1 MKILKFGGSSVAD
14 AARIRKV
21 TEIIRNKVSEGEDI
35 AVVVSAL
42 GGVTGKLLMVCDS
55 VASSAHEAEQI
66 IKWIEDLHLGVARDL
81 LPVERQPRM
90 LAEIMS
96 LCNELSDI
104 ARGASILSEVTPRTC
119 DIILSFGERLS
130 AALLCEALKPLFP
143 GVVYVDAREIIRTN
157 SDFGK
162 ARVDLDVS
170 FSLIRDC
177 FGKNSGLKVIT
188 GFIASDSRGQTTTL
202 GRSGSDYTATIIA
215 AAVEASSVEIWS
227 DADGV
232 MTADPAL
239 VPEARSI
246 EMLSYPEAM
255 ELSHFGAKILFPL
268 SLYPAMMKK
277 IPVLVKNTF
286 NPDHPGT
293 LISIDSARGNGVIR
307 GITSLRDISLINVEG
322 SGMVGVAGIS
332 ARMFGSLSQNNINII
347 LISQASSEQSIC
359 VAVKKENS
367 SVAIRIL
374 QETFAYE
381 LSSGLI
387 SSIYSEDNLA
397 IVAVVGE
404 NMRHVPGVAAKVFT
418 PLGRNGINIKAISQG
433 SSELNISF
441 VVNENDLRKT
451 LRVLHQAL
459 FSSEIRRLNIFMAGT
474 GSIGTRLLE
483 MIHEQERNL
492 LSRRIE
498 LKICG
503 LINTR
508 RMILSED
515 GINAGTWK
523 DQLEANAVRADFGEF
538 SGNVVSGRYENS
550 VFIDATAS
558 DQPVQYYS
566 QLLSSNISIVAANKR
581 ANTGSL
587 ELYLNL
593 QRSARKRNVSFN
605 YETNVGAGLPVINVI
620 RNLIAGGDEIV
631 KIEAVLSGTVNWLL
645 SEYNGTRPFY
655 QLVKEAMRRGYT
667 EPYPGDDLLGI
678 DVARKILL
686 LARESGFMLELS
698 EVEAEPVLPGGVPE
712 GIDTDQ
718 LLEIIR
724 SREELFQELYR
735 KAEEKGVKLKYVA
748 STVKGSASVR
758 LTETGVSHPF
768 SSLKGSENCLIFTTK
783 YYSRYPLVNKG
794 PGAGVDVTSAGLLAD
809 IVRIAESVRV

>member
-14 AARIRKV
+14 AERIRKV
-21 TEIIRNKVSEGEDI
+21 AEIIRGKTGDGEEV
-35 AVVVSAL
+35 AVVISAM
-42 GGVTGKLLMVCDS
+42 GGVTGSLLKVCES
-55 VASSAHEAEQI
+55 VASSANDSESI
-66 IKWIEDLHLGVARDL
+66 IREIEDKHLGAARAL
-81 LPVERQPRM
+81 LPVEKQPRV

-104 ARGASILSEVTPRTC
+104 ARGASMLAEVTPRTS
-119 DIILSFGERLS
+119 DLILSFGERLS
-130 AALLCEALKPLFP
+130 ASLLCEVLRLQFPDALF
-143 GVVYVDAREIIRTN
+143 VDARDIIKTN

-162 ARVDLDVS
+162 ARVDFES
-170 FSLIRDC
+170 SSRLIRE
-177 FGKNSGLKVIT
+177 FFLQNQGLKVIT

-215 AAVEASSVEIWS
+215 AAVDASSVEIWS

-277 IPVLVKNTF
+277 IPVFVRNTF
-286 NPDHPGT
+286 NPSHPGT
-293 LISIDSARGNGVIR
+293 CISAGSAKGNGIIR
-307 GITSLRDISLINVEG
+307 GITSLRNISLINVEG

-332 ARMFGSLSQNNINII
+332 SRMFGSLSQNNINII

-359 VAVKKENS
+359 VAVKKEDS
-367 SVAIRIL
+367 SEAIRL
-374 QETFAYE
+374 LKETFSNE
-381 LSSGLI
+381 LSAGLI
-387 SSIYSEDNLA
+387 SSVYGEDDLA

-441 VVNENDLRKT
+441 VVNENDLRKA

-474 GSIGTRLLE
+474 GSIGGRLLG
-483 MIHEQERNL
+483 MIHEQEKSL

-498 LKICG
+498 LRICG

-508 RMILSED
+508 KMIVCEN
-515 GINAGTWK
+515 GIDTGKWK
-523 DQLEANAVRADFGEF
+523 TELESNSLQADFGKF
-538 SGNVVSGRYENS
+538 SESIVSGRFENS

-566 QLLSSNISIVAANKR
+566 GLLSSNVSIVAANKR
-581 ANTGSL
+581 ANTGTL
-587 ELYLNL
+587 ELFRNL
-593 QRSARKRNVSFN
+593 QNSARKKNVSFN

-620 RNLIAGGDEIV
+620 RNLIAGGDEIIR
-631 KIEAVLSGTVNWLL
+631 IEAVLSGTVNWLL
-645 SEYNGTRPFY
+645 SEYDGTVPFFE
-655 QLVKEAMRRGYT
+655 LVREAMKRGYT
-667 EPYPGDDLLGI
+667 EPYPGDDLLGV

-686 LARESGFMLELS
+686 LARESGFMLEQQ
-698 EVEAEPVLPGGVPE
+698 EVQTEPVLPGGVPD
-712 GIDTDQ
+712 GIDTDS
-718 LLEIIR
+718 LLSLIR
-724 SREELFQELYR
+724 SREGDFQHLYR
-735 KAEEKGVKLKYVA
+735 EAEARGMKLKYVA
-748 STVKGSASVR
+748 STEAGSASVKM
-758 LTETGVSHPF
+758 TSTGVTHPF
-768 SSLKGSENCLIFTTK
+768 YTLKGSENCLIFTTK
-783 YYSRYPLVNKG
+783 YYNQYPLVIKG